1 MHKII
6 IVTGAN
12 RGIGKEIVKQLAK
25 QKNNTVV
32 LTSRDK
38 KEGEEALH
46 DINEKNVVLRQLDI
60 QSDSSIN
67 DISEWIKS
75 EYGTFDVLIN
85 NAGYASQGPELNETI
100 ANKTLGVNY
109 FGTKN
114 LTKRLISLLKSDGR
128 IINVSSAAGILDKY
142 SDDLKDKFMAPDITE
157 SQIDNLV
164 NDFLKAVKSDTLSK
178 TGYPSSAYKVSKAAL
193 NSFTR
198 MLHREHP
205 GLFVAAVCPGW
216 VHTRMGGPKAPRTEE
231 KGAETPVWLATAP
244 LEDIKLNG
252 AFWRDHK
259 DLKWR
264 D

>member
-85 NAGYASQGPELNETI
+85 NAGKLEL
-100 ANKTLGVNY
+100 
-109 FGTKN
+109 
-114 LTKRLISLLKSDGR
+114 
-128 IINVSSAAGILDKY
+128 
-142 SDDLKDKFMAPDITE
+142 
-157 SQIDNLV
+157 
-164 NDFLKAVKSDTLSK
+164 DFL
-178 TGYPSSAYKVSKAAL
+178 P
-193 NSFTR
+193 
-198 MLHREHP
+198 HHP
-205 GLFVAAVCPGW
+205 FS
-216 VHTRMGGPKAPRTEE
+216 
-231 KGAETPVWLATAP
+231 
-244 LEDIKLNG
+244 I
-252 AFWRDHK
+252 FFS
-259 DLKWR
+259 
-264 D
+264 